1 MKTFIKIIPFLILAT
16 LMACPKRLKTD
27 PIATVVVVH
36 SEIEI
41 IDSSTIN
48 QQDIHMNYDTDNTL
62 SSTCREA
69 KELANEIYQRVY
81 VLYYVSDDEF
91 DYTEIKP
98 KGDDPNVSVMREVRP
113 DPITDTGCT
122 GLKYNTVK

>member
-1 MKTFIKIIPFLILAT
+1 
-16 LMACPKRLKTD
+16 
-27 PIATVVVVH
+27 
-36 SEIEI
+36 
-41 IDSSTIN
+41 
-48 QQDIHMNYDTDNTL
+48 MNYDTDNTL

-69 KELANEIYQRVY
+69 KELANEICQRVY
-81 VLYYVSDDEF
+81 VLYYISDDEF